1 MTKAPFSKKGER
13 ASDLLGLIHTDVCGP
28 MSTSTRN
35 GYSYFITFTD
45 DYSRYGY
52 VYLMRHKSESF
63 ERFKEFKA
71 EVENQL
77 NKSIKALRSD
87 RGGEYLSLEFIAYLK
102 ECGIVSQLTPLGT
115 PQCYGIAKKRNQ
127 TMLDMICFMM
137 SNTTLPKSFWGHAL
151 DTTALTINM
160 VLSKSVEKTPYV
172 MVWEIPNM
180 SYLKNGVA
188 KYLSHA

>member
-1 MTKAPFSKKGER
+1 MTEAPFSKRGER
-13 ASDLLGLIHTDVCGP
+13 TSNLLDLIHSDVCGP
-28 MSTSTRN
+28 MSTCAIN
-35 GYSYFITFTD
+35 GCSYFITFTD
-45 DYSRYGY
+45 DFSRYDY
-52 VYLMRHKSESF
+52 VYLVRHKSESLD
-63 ERFKEFKA
+63 EFKEFKTK
-71 EVENQL
+71 VENQL
-77 NKSIKALRSD
+77 NKSIKALRLD
-87 RGGEYLSLEFIAYLK
+87 RRGEYLCFEYKTYLK
-102 ECGIVSQLTPLGT
+102 ECEIVSQLTPLGT

>member
-1 MTKAPFSKKGER
+1 MFKINNKRLK
-13 ASDLLGLIHTDVCGP
+13 
-28 MSTSTRN
+28 TS
-35 GYSYFITFTD
+35 
-45 DYSRYGY
+45 
-52 VYLMRHKSESF
+52 HE
-63 ERFKEFKA
+63 
-71 EVENQL
+71 
-77 NKSIKALRSD
+77 SIKALRLD
-87 RGGEYLSLEFIAYLK
+87 RRGEYLCFEYKTYLK

-127 TMLDMICFMM
+127 TMLDMIRSMM
-137 SNTTLPKSFWGHAL
+137 SNATLPKSFWGHAL

>member
-1 MTKAPFSKKGER
+1 MTEAPFSKRGER
-13 ASDLLGLIHTDVCGP
+13 TSNLLDLIHSDVCGP
-28 MSTSTRN
+28 MSTCAIN
-35 GYSYFITFTD
+35 GCSYFITFTD
-45 DYSRYGY
+45 DFSRYDY
-52 VYLMRHKSESF
+52 VYLVRHKSESLD
-63 ERFKEFKA
+63 EFKEFKTK
-71 EVENQL
+71 VENQL
-77 NKSIKALRSD
+77 NKSIKALRLD
-87 RGGEYLSLEFIAYLK
+87 RRGEYLCFEYKTYLK
-102 ECGIVSQLTPLGT
+102 ECEIVSQLTPLGI

-137 SNTTLPKSFWGHAL
+137 SNTTLPKLFWGHAL
-151 DTTALTINM
+151 TIKM

>member
-1 MTKAPFSKKGER
+1 
-13 ASDLLGLIHTDVCGP
+13 
-28 MSTSTRN
+28 
-35 GYSYFITFTD
+35 
-45 DYSRYGY
+45 
-52 VYLMRHKSESF
+52 
-63 ERFKEFKA
+63 
-71 EVENQL
+71 
-77 NKSIKALRSD
+77 
-87 RGGEYLSLEFIAYLK
+87 
-102 ECGIVSQLTPLGT
+102 
-115 PQCYGIAKKRNQ
+115 
-127 TMLDMICFMM
+127 MLDMICFMM

>member
-1 MTKAPFSKKGER
+1 
-13 ASDLLGLIHTDVCGP
+13 
-28 MSTSTRN
+28 
-35 GYSYFITFTD
+35 
-45 DYSRYGY
+45 
-52 VYLMRHKSESF
+52 MRHKSESLD
-63 ERFKEFKA
+63 EFKEFKT

-77 NKSIKALRSD
+77 NKSIKALRLD
-87 RGGEYLSLEFIAYLK
+87 RRGEYLCFEYKTYLK

-137 SNTTLPKSFWGHAL
+137 SNTILPKSFWGHAL
-151 DTTALTINM
+151 DTTTLTINM